1 MACMYVQPSRT
12 VDVVCARTSRNTC
25 RNVNDQNG
33 AVFYLPHKHSLL
45 VRAMSVV
52 DSMNDDSMRARADS
66 MNDDSMRARAD
77 SMNDDSMRARADS
90 MNDDS
95 MRTRIAI
102 LPVT

>member
-1 MACMYVQPSRT
+1 MARMYVQPSRT
-12 VDVVCARTSRNTC
+12 VDVVYARTSRNTC
-25 RNVNDQNG
+25 RNVNDQNR

-52 DSMNDDSMRARADS
+52 DSMNDDSMRARARISFSSVVDS
-66 MNDDSMRARAD
+66 MNDDSMRT
-77 SMNDDSMRARADS
+77 RADS

-102 LPVT
+102 LPVI